1 MRIENLYVKEGGGN
15 GEQISVQPVGGSNN
29 VRCSEGRFTKHIN
42 KYFGIRNPEICWRIE

>member
-29 VRCSEGRFTKHIN
+29 VRCSEGRFTKAARER
-42 KYFGIRNPEICWRIE
+42 FS